1 MHLRLLKLFSG
12 FLFLLLDVSPE
23 AYGQTYIMGSSSDT
37 IITCSGLIE
46 NPGGFGSY
54 ADSLNVTQTICS
66 GSIGKCISLN
76 FSSFKTE
83 AIFDCLSIYDG
94 PDTTYELTAVYSGI
108 SQSANIVSSTNSGG
122 CLTLVFNT
130 NGDSISEGFSANI
143 SCEFCHIQYY
153 NYSEFCL
160 DAQQLCLS
168 PDEQIISGSTGISSQ
183 FGMPGSVGCLNSS
196 YNPSWFY
203 FQVQDS
209 GDINIRIES
218 SSDADFI
225 CWGPFNQTQW
235 ISGVCS
241 YVIDPVWANDPTH
254 IVDCSYT
261 NNNIEFFTI
270 PNAQTGEYYML
281 FISDYYDTDFNS
293 NTINQYGGQGTLN
306 CNSICDFFI
315 TTVVEPCDSSN
326 NTYSISNSL
335 FIPTSPLQGTLS
347 IINSAGGYLYF
358 EAPFTDT
365 LNFSFDLLAS
375 DGLEHAIEIS
385 YLNFEY
391 CKDTFNY
398 TAPLPCISCA
408 VSASLLDSICC
419 TGFPIQFQASYVEG
433 ANYNWSG
440 PNGFTSIEQNPV
452 IQNAEIGMSGIY
464 QLDVYNPMDSCHS
477 VALVNVLVHPYPN
490 DFSISVNPSFCSYDT
505 LVLGLP
511 LYSNAIYK
519 WTKYGDY
526 YSSNAMLILE
536 PYWQDGL
543 YSCTVNIDGC
553 INNIEPFYLNNILLN
568 YSPELIFNTSSNL
581 LSTHY
586 DTSFNFQWNLD
597 SIPIAGQSQNT
608 LLLTMPGN
616 YSATIANDYG
626 CSITTDTFYFDPT
639 SVDDLVISKLA
650 IQPNPAD
657 EYVQFSL
664 PESGQLEINDLAG
677 KLLLSQVVNEG
688 VQFISTAE
696 IPQGVYFIK
705 VKTIHGSR
713 MAKLIIAH

>member
-1 MHLRLLKLFSG
+1 MNARLNNLFIG
-12 FLFLLLDVSPE
+12 IVFLFLSFNLN
-23 AYGQTYIMGSSSDT
+23 GQIYIMGDSSGT
-37 IITCSGLIE
+37 ITTCSGSIE

-54 ADSLNVTQTICS
+54 SNELHVTQTICS
-66 GSIGKCISLN
+66 GNIGQCISLN

-94 PDTTYELTAVYSGI
+94 PDTTYEQTAIYSGI
-108 SQSANIVSSTNSGG
+108 SQSASIVSSTNSGG

-130 NGDSISEGFSANI
+130 NGDSISEGFTASV
-143 SCEFCHIQYY
+143 SCEICHKQYY

-168 PDEQIISGSTGISSQ
+168 QNQQVISGSTGISSQ
-183 FGMPGSVGCLNSS
+183 FGMPGNVGCLNSS

-241 YVIDPVWANDPTH
+241 YVLDPVWANDPTH
-254 IVDCSYT
+254 IVDCSYSID
-261 NNNIEFFTI
+261 NIEFFSI

-281 FISDYYDTDFNS
+281 FITDQDDSFINS
-293 NTINQYGGQGTLN
+293 NTINQYGGQGTVN

-315 TTVVEPCDSSN
+315 TTDVEPCDSSN

-335 FIPTSPLQGTLS
+335 FIPSSPLQGTLS
-347 IINSAGGYLYF
+347 IINSSGGYLYF

-365 LNFSFDLLAS
+365 LNFSFDHLAS

-385 YLNFEY
+385 YLNSEY

-408 VSASLLDSICC
+408 VSATLLDSVSC
-419 TGFPIQFQASYVEG
+419 TGFPIQFQATYVEG

-440 PNGFTSIEQNPV
+440 PNGFNSTEQNPI
-452 IQNAEIGMSGIY
+452 IQNAEIEMSGIY
-464 QLDVYNPMDSCHS
+464 QLDVYNPIDSCHS

-490 DFSISVNPSFCSYDT
+490 DFSILINPSFCSNDT

-511 LYSNAIYK
+511 LYSNALYK
-519 WTKYGDY
+519 WTILGEY
-526 YSSNAMLILE
+526 YSSNPMLILD
-536 PYWQDGL
+536 PITQDGF
-543 YSCTVNIDGC
+543 YSCTVNIEGC
-553 INNIEPFYLNNILLN
+553 INSIEPFHLNNIHL
-568 YSPELIFNTSSNL
+568 YYFPELIFNTSNNV

-586 DTSFNFQWNLD
+586 DASLNFQWNLD
-597 SIPIAGQSQNT
+597 SVPIAGQSQST
-608 LLLTMPGN
+608 LLLTIPGN
-616 YSATIANDYG
+616 YSAIITNDYG

-639 SVDDLVISKLA
+639 GIKDLYSSKLA
-650 IQPNPAD
+650 LQPNPATD
-657 EYVQFSL
+657 FVQFTMV
-664 PESGQLEINDLAG
+664 EAGQLEIHDLTG
-677 KLLLSQVVNEG
+677 KLLSKLPIKAGTQT
-688 VQFISTAE
+688 ISTASFSR
-696 IPQGVYFIK
+696 GVYLLTFHSN
-705 VKTIHGSR
+705 KTISTAR
-713 MAKLIIAH
+713 LLLIGN